1 MKKKDLKKLALLG
14 LAGGI
19 VLSQSVQAEEQPDNY
34 QINVSSLLAVNTS
47 DSKSSSKLSSKQN
60 SDPDPNDGNLGY
72 HLMGEDELLLELNDE
87 GQRMYN
93 AMDPANKK
101 LAREVASGRCANTNF
116 CKGLNACKTDKNDCA
131 GKASCKGNG
140 KCGIADK
147 NLAVRL
153 VYNKM
158 MKKRAAANGS
168 E

>member
-1 MKKKDLKKLALLG
+1 MKKNDLKKLALLG
-14 LAGGI
+14 LASGI
-19 VLSQSVQAEEQPDNY
+19 VLSHVEAGEASKNH
-34 QINVSSLLAVNTS
+34 QIQISSLLAANTS
-47 DSKSSSKLSSKQN
+47 KAKSNLSDQSQ
-60 SDPDPNDGNLGY
+60 PDPNEGNLGY
-72 HLMGEDELLLELNDE
+72 HLMTEEELLLELNEE

-101 LAREVASGRCANTNF
+101 LARDVASGRCANTNY
-116 CKGLNACKTDKNDCA
+116 CQGLNACKTEKNACA
-131 GKASCKGNG
+131 GQASCKGNG
-140 KCGIADK
+140 KCGISDK